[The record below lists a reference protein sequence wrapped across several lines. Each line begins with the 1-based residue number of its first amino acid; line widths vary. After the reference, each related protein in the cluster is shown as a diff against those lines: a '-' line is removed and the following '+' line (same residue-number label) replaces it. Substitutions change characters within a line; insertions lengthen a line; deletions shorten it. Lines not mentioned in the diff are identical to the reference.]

1 MEAVPER
8 RKIRVLIVDDHP
20 VVRFGIAAIVGSQ
33 PDMLVAGEANTGEE
47 AVAFCLKNAVDI
59 VLMDLRLPGMG
70 GVETITAIRKQ
81 SPEPR
86 FIVLTTYDGDEDIFR
101 ALAAGAQSYL
111 LKAMSHVE
119 LANAIRKVYAGLK
132 FLPEN
137 ISRALTERT
146 PGSELSPR
154 ELQVLNLIVDGRS
167 NREIGEALGISEATV
182 KWHVNIILSRLHV
195 TDRTQATVA
204 ALKRGIVHLD

>member
-1 MEAVPER
+1 MAER

-33 PDMLVAGEANTGEE
+33 PDMVVVGEANTGEE
-47 AVAFCLKNAVDI
+47 AVEFCRQQETDI
-59 VLMDLRLPGMG
+59 VWMDLRLPGMN
-70 GVETITAIRKQ
+70 GVEAITAIRQ
-81 SPEPR
+81 LSPEPR

-101 ALAAGAQSYL
+101 ALAAGAQAYL

-119 LANAIRKVYAGLK
+119 LGNAIRKVYAGLK
-132 FLPEN
+132 VLPAE
-137 ISRALTERT
+137 ISKTLTERT

-182 KWHVNIILSRLHV
+182 KWHVNIILSRMNV

-204 ALKRGIVHLD
+204 ALKRGIVHLT

>member
-1 MEAVPER
+1 MEAMAER
-8 RKIRVLIVDDHP
+8 KKIRVLIVDDHP

-33 PDMLVAGEANTGEE
+33 ADMLVAGEANTGEE
-47 AVAFCLKNAVDI
+47 ACELCRTTAADV
-59 VLMDLRLPGMG
+59 VLMDLRLPGMT
-70 GVETITAIRKQ
+70 GVDAITVIRKT
-81 SPEPR
+81 SPDLR

-101 ALAAGAQSYL
+101 ALAAGAQSYM

-119 LANAIRKVYAGLK
+119 LANAIRKVHAGLK

-137 ISRALTERT
+137 ISRALTDRT

-154 ELQVLNLIVDGRS
+154 ELQVLNLIVEGLS
-167 NREIGEALGISEATV
+167 NREIGDALGISEATV
-182 KWHVNIILSRLHV
+182 KWHVNIILSRLQV

-204 ALKRGIVHLD
+204 ALKRGIVHLS